1 MKTFS
6 VRIDDELFDKVEA
19 SRGDKART
27 DFIREV
33 ILGYFVTKSSPEL
46 NQASPDQDKH
56 VESLQSEIMFLR
68 DQVEELDRLLHQEQS
83 LHLQT
88 QKQIMPSPEEIR
100 TKAWWQFWK

>member
-33 ILGYFVTKSSPEL
+33 ISGYFVTKSSPEL
-46 NQASPDQDKH
+46 NQASPDHDKH
-56 VESLQSEIMFLR
+56 V
-68 DQVEELDRLLHQEQS
+68 
-83 LHLQT
+83 
-88 QKQIMPSPEEIR
+88 
-100 TKAWWQFWK
+100 

>member
-6 VRIDDELFDKVEA
+6 VRLEEELFDKVEA
-19 SRGDKART
+19 SRGEKART

-33 ILGYFVTKSSPEL
+33 ILGYFVTKPSPEL
-46 NQASPDQDKH
+46 NQTPPDQGKH
-56 VESLQSEIMFLR
+56 IESLQSEIMFLR
-68 DQVEELDRLLHQEQS
+68 DQVKELDRLLHQEQS

-88 QKQIMPSPEEIR
+88 QKQITPSTEEIR